1 MPGFIVHVEDAD
13 GRRTIPID
21 AASPAAARLR
31 AEAPGR
37 IVHKVK
43 LDRADETPRGARL
56 TRKALLR
63 QKPTPEQ
70 ARNQL

>member
-1 MPGFIVHVEDAD
+1 MPGFLVHVEDPG
-13 GRRTIPID
+13 GRRIILVD
-21 AASPAAARLR
+21 AASPTAARLR

-43 LDRADETPRGARL
+43 LDRAGETPRGARL

-63 QKPTPEQ
+63 QKPAKEMS
-70 ARNQL
+70 